1 MRPAVVNR
9 ATHRPLIALLV
20 AAAAVVGWLG
30 APLLAPLGDP
40 VAATRPSQSAGPTG
54 SAGSPAGS
62 ASPGTSSPA
71 GAPSP
76 VPVGSPGAS
85 AGPGPGHGTG
95 GLGDQPVPLYRA
107 RATPQLRAAL
117 DARLEALRAKA
128 GIPGISASI
137 VFPDGGVW
145 QGSAGLRDVAV
156 RSPVTTETVFPAAS
170 ISKTFTSALILAL
183 VEDGR
188 LALDAPVVTYLPALK
203 IDRTIT
209 IRQLLDH
216 RSGLRDFYFHPAIDK
231 ALLAHPSALWTALRS
246 LSYVGKPYAKP
257 GTSWHY
263 SNTNYLIL
271 GLVAEAVGGAPV
283 ATQLRTRFLTPLGL
297 DHTFYQAVEPP
308 RGPLAHGYVFSGVSP
323 NLRPIDLSDGTTV
336 VPFTS
341 VVTAAGAAGS
351 IATTAGDLA
360 QWARALYDGSAL
372 TRDSRAEMVADAL
385 LTAPYKPSVAY
396 GLGVQVVSID
406 GHPTLGHS
414 GRFLGARAAM
424 RWVVDERV
432 AIAVM
437 TDQSRSDPS
446 PIVADLLKLALQP
459 QLDCNV
465 CPVIP

>member
-1 MRPAVVNR
+1 MRPAIVNR
-9 ATHRPLIALLV
+9 AIRKPLIALLV
-20 AAAAVVGWLG
+20 AAAVVVGWLG
-30 APLLAPLGDP
+30 TPFLSPPTDP
-40 VAATRPSQSAGPTG
+40 VAATRPSQSAGPIG
-54 SAGSPAGS
+54 SAASPAAT
-62 ASPGTSSPA
+62 ASPGASSPA
-71 GAPSP
+71 GAASP
-76 VPVGSPGAS
+76 VPAGSPGAS
-85 AGPGPGHGTG
+85 AGPGPGQGTG

-107 RATPQLRAAL
+107 RVTPLLRAAL
-117 DARLEALRAKA
+117 DARLETLRANA

-145 QGSAGLRDVAV
+145 EGSAGLRDVALK
-156 RSPVTTETVFPAAS
+156 SPVTAETVFPAGS
-170 ISKTFTSALILAL
+170 ISKTFTSALTLAL

-188 LALDAPVVTYLPALK
+188 IGLDVPVVAYLPALK
-203 IDRTIT
+203 VDPTIT

-216 RSGLRDFYFHPAIDK
+216 RSGLRDFYFNPAIDK
-231 ALLAHPSALWTALRS
+231 ALLAQPAAVWTPARS
-246 LSYVGKPYAKP
+246 LSYVGKPYSKP

-271 GLVAEAVGGAPV
+271 GLVAESVGGAPV

-297 DHTFYQAVEPP
+297 DHTSYQAVEPP
-308 RGPLAHGYVFSGVSP
+308 RGPLAHSYTFSGVSP
-323 NLRPIDLSDGTTV
+323 KLRPIDLSGGTTV

-360 QWARALYDGSAL
+360 QWARALYDGPAL
-372 TRDSRAEMVADAL
+372 TRDSRVEMVADAL
-385 LTAPYKPSVAY
+385 LSAPYKPSVVY
-396 GLGVQVVSID
+396 GLGVQVVSIG

-459 QLDCNV
+459 QLDCVV